1 MQCPQEESRSK
12 SNLKPAVPLFQL
24 SKFQVVAV
32 ATTIPDAD
40 GFPEGSSSDDPICMS
55 AAIAVQMLVSDSIV
69 ARDSNDGYP
78 DESKVAEQGMGSTDG
93 IGCTLQGP
101 LFFQRC

>member
-1 MQCPQEESRSK
+1 MQKMKLAGKRCLQSESRINK
-12 SNLKPAVPLFQL
+12 QVKKPVQPFQL

-69 ARDSNDGYP
+69 ARDTND
-78 DESKVAEQGMGSTDG
+78 A
-93 IGCTLQGP
+93 
-101 LFFQRC
+101 